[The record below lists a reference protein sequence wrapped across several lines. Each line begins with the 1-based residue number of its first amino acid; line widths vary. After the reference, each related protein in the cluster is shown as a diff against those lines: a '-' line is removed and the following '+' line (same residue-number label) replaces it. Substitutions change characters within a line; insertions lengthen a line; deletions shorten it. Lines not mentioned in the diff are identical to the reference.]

1 MITSL
6 PIKNKL
12 YGLVVC
18 GGSSSRM
25 GFDKSTIVYQEEAQ
39 WLYIHN
45 MLATFCDQ
53 VLISCNAG
61 QAYQFG
67 AGHKILADADGYKY
81 IGPMAAI
88 LTAFSKYPGNDFL
101 VVGCDYPFVSGQDL
115 RSFLQ
120 SSKDSRIAAAFYNVE
135 ENLYEPLLALYTS
148 KAGPLLLSLF
158 EQGRHSLQYFLRTV
172 DACKY
177 FPTEKKIIKSI
188 DTREDL
194 EWAKKELQK
203 RQYQLQKPNAWN
215 LHRSLI

>member
-6 PIKNKL
+6 PVENKS

-18 GGSSSRM
+18 GGNSSRM
-25 GFDKSTIVYQEEAQ
+25 GFDKSMIVYHEEAQ
-39 WLYIHN
+39 SRH
-45 MLATFCDQ
+45 FCKILSDICDR
-53 VLISCNAG
+53 VFISCNES
-61 QAYQFG
+61 QLQQFNDYET
-67 AGHKILADADGYKY
+67 LVDSDRYKN

-88 LTAFSKYPGNDFL
+88 LSAFGQYPGNDFL
-101 VVGCDYPFVSGQDL
+101 VVGCDYPFLSGEHL

-120 SSKDSRIAAAFYNVE
+120 SSKESRIAAAFYNAE
-135 ENLYEPLLALYTS
+135 ENIYEPLLALYTS
-148 KAGPLLLSLF
+148 KAGPLLLSMF
-158 EQGRHSLQYFLRTV
+158 EQGRHSLQHFLRTV

-203 RQYQLQKPNAWN
+203 RQYLLQKN
-215 LHRSLI
+215 